1 MEAPLGSGRMVGGGG
16 VRSDPPGDKGADL
29 QRVPAGAPLPLPSP
43 LSLPS
48 PRVSIVCS
56 PLQGKTQPRMCQNHH
71 PPAAGKLITGRFSLP
86 LAAPA

>member
-1 MEAPLGSGRMVGGGG
+1 MEAPLGFGWIGEG
-16 VRSDPPGDKGADL
+16 VSAEILLETKELTCKEFQREPRSPS
-29 QRVPAGAPLPLPSP
+29 LPP